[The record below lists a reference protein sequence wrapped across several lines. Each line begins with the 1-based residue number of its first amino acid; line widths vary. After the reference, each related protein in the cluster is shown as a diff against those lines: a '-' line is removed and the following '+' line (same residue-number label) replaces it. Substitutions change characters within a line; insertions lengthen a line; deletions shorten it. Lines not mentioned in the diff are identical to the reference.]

1 MQETKTVEQ
10 LKSSSSRE
18 IANVPDLKIDMFS
31 LRGFELA
38 QRISKAFATSDAV
51 PAIFRSHN
59 VKKTKEGEVWVENP
73 SSFGNCLVAVETAQ
87 AVGMSITAVMQNAN
101 VIEGKLSWSGKFIIA
116 AVNASRRFTPL
127 RFDIQNKGMITAK
140 YKEKQVWNKEKG
152 GYDFTEKSVEVENL
166 ECTAWAYIMESGKA
180 TQERIEGAPV
190 SMKMAV
196 EEGWYG
202 KSGSKWQTEMKHLM
216 LQYRAGAYFGNIHA
230 PDVVMGMGRTTEE
243 LVDMGTIDVEKQPDG
258 SYAATNLEELRGSVE
273 PNQNK
278 KQKVDAQEVDVK
290 EQAKD
295 TNPEKDTSEVTEQCR
310 FIERAIEQS
319 KTVDDLHLA
328 ADLIK
333 DVFDT
338 NLQAGLTYKYK
349 KCLHDRF
356 ENPATTPVE
365 EKKPISRRG
374 KSTTSDLKVE

>member
-1 MQETKTVEQ
+1 MSETKNIND

-18 IANVPDLKIDMFS
+18 LSNVPDLKIDMFS

-59 VKKTKEGEVWVENP
+59 VKKTKEGEVWIENP

-127 RFDIQNKGMITAK
+127 RFDIKNKGMISAK
-140 YKEKQVWNKEKG
+140 YKEKQGWNKEKG

-166 ECTAWAYIMESGKA
+166 ECTAWAYIMENGKS

-190 SMKMAV
+190 SMKMSV
-196 EEGWYG
+196 EEGWYA
-202 KSGSKWQTEMKHLM
+202 KPGSKWQTEMKHLM

-230 PDVVMGMGRTTEE
+230 PDVVMGMGKTTEE
-243 LVDMGTIDVEKQPDG
+243 HIDLGTIDVDRQPDG
-258 SYAATNLEELRGSVE
+258 SYAVNIDELRGSVE
-273 PNQNK
+273 PNQTK
-278 KQKVDAQEVDVK
+278 KPKFDAQDVDVK
-290 EQAKD
+290 DEKKD
-295 TNPEKDTSEVTEQCR
+295 IPENDISKIDDQCK
-310 FIERAIEQS
+310 FIERAIDQS

-333 DVFDT
+333 DIFDEK
-338 NLQAGLTYKYK
+338 LQAGLTYKYK

-356 ENPATTPVE
+356 ENPETISLTE
-365 EKKPISRRG
+365 TKPISRRG